1 MQPDF
6 GEDELIDQIM
16 GVMEAAFSPAYGE
29 RWTRAQVAGT
39 IFLPNYYWGV
49 VWRYGQRRSPGEQA
63 AGFYLSRF
71 AYDEEELLLL
81 GVQPVFRRRGLAG
94 KLLDDL
100 GQNARERGANRLL
113 LEMRAGN
120 PAELLYRKRGFR
132 QIGVRKKYYCG
143 TDGKRIDALTF
154 AHKL

>member
-1 MQPDF
+1 MQPEF
-6 GEDELIDQIM
+6 GEDELLDQIM
-16 GVMEAAFSPAYGE
+16 GVMEASFSPAYGE

-49 VWRYGQRRSPGEQA
+49 VWRNGDRRTPGEQA
-63 AGFYLSRF
+63 AGFYMSRF

-81 GVQPVFRRRGLAG
+81 GVQPVFRRRGLAS

-100 GQNARERGANRLL
+100 ERNARERGANRLL

-120 PAELLYRKRGFR
+120 PAELLYRNRGFR
-132 QIGVRKKYYCG
+132 QIGLRKKYYCG
-143 TDGKRIDALTF
+143 ADGKRSDALTF
-154 AHKL
+154 ACKL